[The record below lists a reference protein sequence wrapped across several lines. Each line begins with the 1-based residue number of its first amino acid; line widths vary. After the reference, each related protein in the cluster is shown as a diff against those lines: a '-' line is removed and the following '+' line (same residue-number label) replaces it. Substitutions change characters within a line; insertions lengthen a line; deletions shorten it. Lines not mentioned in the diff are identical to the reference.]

1 MNTHYSVQEEIAPG
15 LIRSWQLNEVLFEAT
30 TPYQKMIIGRGAQ
43 GMSLF
48 CNQERQSTELSQQ
61 IYHEAQFYP
70 AALIAKSVERV
81 LIIGSSEGVVTEL
94 ARETGA
100 TEVVHVDIDEDCVRA
115 CAKYLPY
122 GYSEDDV
129 QAYLQGKEGVTLT
142 FQDGFTYV
150 REALRQG
157 KTFDVIVMDL
167 PDEQAC
173 DESAQQNRLYDDA
186 FLQDLSKILT
196 PEGAFITQ
204 AGCSTFWR
212 NESLKKAW
220 KRMGQVFK
228 SCTYFEMEE
237 HDWSWI
243 IGANFECK
251 NPIERMK
258 TRLKELQIQ
267 PSFIDEISINKSTI
281 LPISLRKPQ

>member
-1 MNTHYSVQEEIAPG
+1 MNSPFRIQEEIALG
-15 LIRSWQLNEVLFEAT
+15 LTRNWHLNEIVFEAT

-61 IYHEAQFYP
+61 IYHEGQFFP
-70 AALIAKSVERV
+70 AALMAKKIERV

-94 ARETGA
+94 ARKSGA
-100 TEVVHVDIDEDCVRA
+100 TDVVHVDIDEDCVRA

-122 GYSEDDV
+122 GYNETDIENH
-129 QAYLQGKEGVTLT
+129 LHGKGGATLV

-150 REALRQG
+150 REALEQG
-157 KTFDVIVMDL
+157 KKFDVIVMDL
-167 PDEQAC
+167 PDEQTC
-173 DESAQQNRLYDDA
+173 DESAQQNRLYDEP
-186 FLQDLSKILT
+186 FLQDLSKLLT

-212 NESLKKAW
+212 NDSLKKAW
-220 KRMGQVFK
+220 KRMSRTFK

-243 IGANFECK
+243 VGANFECK
-251 NPIERMK
+251 SSTERMK
-258 TRLKELQIQ
+258 SRLKELQIK
-267 PSFIDEISINKSTI
+267 PSFIDEISIDKATI
-281 LPISLRKPQ
+281 LPISIRKSQ